1 MLSVSRSLTKESPS
15 LMGVINLTA
24 DSFSDGG
31 NLLSGNLVNVS
42 KTLRKVEKLINE
54 GADILDFGAESTRP
68 GFTEI
73 PSQIQIDRL
82 IPILEQIKDEDI
94 LISVDSRD
102 YKVLREA
109 SKFGMKFVNDVSKNI
124 SPKKL
129 KLVKEKELFIC
140 TTHQGNI
147 KQKSSNILADVDNFF
162 DSKEKLYLSKG
173 INIEKCFFDP
183 GFGYGKTPLENI
195 LIMSNIRFFKKE
207 KRKILTGTSRKKS
220 FADFFKDTSKTK
232 LSASL
237 LSGIIC
243 ALGGSDIIRSH
254 EIGSLREELERLGI
268 YEE

>member
-1 MLSVSRSLTKESPS
+1 MSSVSRSLSKESPS
-15 LMGVINLTA
+15 LMGVINLTT

-68 GFTEI
+68 GFTAI

-94 LISVDSRD
+94 IISVDSRD
-102 YKVLREA
+102 YKVLHEA

-124 SPKKL
+124 SLEKL

-147 KQKSSNILADVDNFF
+147 KQKTSNILKDVDNFF
-162 DSKEKLYLSKG
+162 KSKEKLYLSKG
-173 INIEKCFFDP
+173 LSTEKCFFDP
-183 GFGYGKTPLENI
+183 GFGFEKNIVDKRSKAVLEIRCHETPFILEDGQIIGKLIYETLARRPNATYGE
-195 LIMSNIRFFKKE
+195 LIGSNYQGQT
-207 KRKILTGTSRKKS
+207 L
-220 FADFFKDTSKTK
+220 K
-232 LSASL
+232 LSK
-237 LSGIIC
+237 
-243 ALGGSDIIRSH
+243 H
-254 EIGSLREELERLGI
+254 FKNWQ
-268 YEE
+268 